1 MKITA
6 IDRKALQYLRGV
18 IDSALDELS
27 NEQGWGI
34 KLQLG
39 NGSYSGS
46 NGHFK
51 LNISAIDESGTV
63 VTEEAEDFKSQRG
76 HGAAGKPVGL
86 ADIPPAERTSLYA
99 MDKAFRHASL
109 LKSSSQQILLVAL
122 ARFTSDRGTAYP
134 SQERLAETLGRS
146 NSWVSKQIGRLGH
159 LGCIKVIKKPT
170 RGRNTEYLLIL
181 DDDTHHR

>member
-6 IDRKALQYLRGV
+6 IDRKALQHLRGV

-63 VTEEAEDFKSQRG
+63 VTEEAEDFKRYAELYGLKPEWLGEIFTYTSYKQGSKPESYKIVGFKARARKRQILTEDG
-76 HGAAGKPVGL
+76 NGKRVVWPAKNVLELMERQAGKNV
-86 ADIPPAERTSLYA
+86 
-99 MDKAFRHASL
+99 
-109 LKSSSQQILLVAL
+109 
-122 ARFTSDRGTAYP
+122 
-134 SQERLAETLGRS
+134 
-146 NSWVSKQIGRLGH
+146 
-159 LGCIKVIKKPT
+159 
-170 RGRNTEYLLIL
+170 
-181 DDDTHHR
+181 

>member
-1 MKITA
+1 MKIKA

-63 VTEEAEDFKSQRG
+63 VTEEAEDFKRYAELYGLKPEWLGESFTYTSVKRG
-76 HGAAGKPVGL
+76 SSPETYKIIGLKARARKRQILTEDGNGRRVVWPANNVLELMERQAGKNV
-86 ADIPPAERTSLYA
+86 
-99 MDKAFRHASL
+99 
-109 LKSSSQQILLVAL
+109 
-122 ARFTSDRGTAYP
+122 
-134 SQERLAETLGRS
+134 
-146 NSWVSKQIGRLGH
+146 
-159 LGCIKVIKKPT
+159 
-170 RGRNTEYLLIL
+170 
-181 DDDTHHR
+181 

>member
-63 VTEEAEDFKSQRG
+63 VTEEAEDFKRYAELYG
-76 HGAAGKPVGL
+76 LKPEWLGEIFTYSSVKQGGTPETYKIVGF
-86 ADIPPAERTSLYA
+86 
-99 MDKAFRHASL
+99 KARAR
-109 LKSSSQQILLVAL
+109 KRQILTEHIESGRRVVWPAKNVLEL
-122 ARFTSDRGTAYP
+122 M
-134 SQERLAETLGRS
+134 ER
-146 NSWVSKQIGRLGH
+146 
-159 LGCIKVIKKPT
+159 
-170 RGRNTEYLLIL
+170 
-181 DDDTHHR
+181 

>member
-63 VTEEAEDFKSQRG
+63 VTEEAEDFKRYAELYG
-76 HGAAGKPVGL
+76 LKPEWLGESFTYSSVRQGSTPETYKIIGL
-86 ADIPPAERTSLYA
+86 
-99 MDKAFRHASL
+99 KARAR
-109 LKSSSQQILLVAL
+109 KRQILTEDGNGKRVVWPANNVLEL
-122 ARFTSDRGTAYP
+122 M
-134 SQERLAETLGRS
+134 ER
-146 NSWVSKQIGRLGH
+146 
-159 LGCIKVIKKPT
+159 
-170 RGRNTEYLLIL
+170 
-181 DDDTHHR
+181 

>member
-1 MKITA
+1 MKIKA

-63 VTEEAEDFKSQRG
+63 VTEEAEDFKRYAELYG
-76 HGAAGKPVGL
+76 LKPEWLGEIFTYSSVKQGGTPETYK
-86 ADIPPAERTSLYA
+86 IIGF
-99 MDKAFRHASL
+99 KARAR
-109 LKSSSQQILLVAL
+109 KRQIL
-122 ARFTSDRGTAYP
+122 TEHIES
-134 SQERLAETLGRS
+134 
-146 NSWVSKQIGRLGH
+146 
-159 LGCIKVIKKPT
+159 
-170 RGRNTEYLLIL
+170 GRNVVWPAKNVLELME
-181 DDDTHHR
+181 R

>member
-1 MKITA
+1 MKIKA

-63 VTEEAEDFKSQRG
+63 VTEEAEDFKRYAELYGLKPEWLGESFTYSSVKRG
-76 HGAAGKPVGL
+76 SSPETYKIIGF
-86 ADIPPAERTSLYA
+86 
-99 MDKAFRHASL
+99 KARAR
-109 LKSSSQQILLVAL
+109 KRQILTEDGNGKRVVWPAKNVLEL
-122 ARFTSDRGTAYP
+122 M
-134 SQERLAETLGRS
+134 ER
-146 NSWVSKQIGRLGH
+146 
-159 LGCIKVIKKPT
+159 
-170 RGRNTEYLLIL
+170 
-181 DDDTHHR
+181 

>member
-63 VTEEAEDFKSQRG
+63 VTEEAEDFKRYAELYGLKPEWLGESFTYTSVKRG
-76 HGAAGKPVGL
+76 SSPETYKIIGLKARARKRQILTEDGNGKRVVWPAKNVLELMERQAGKNV
-86 ADIPPAERTSLYA
+86 
-99 MDKAFRHASL
+99 
-109 LKSSSQQILLVAL
+109 
-122 ARFTSDRGTAYP
+122 
-134 SQERLAETLGRS
+134 
-146 NSWVSKQIGRLGH
+146 
-159 LGCIKVIKKPT
+159 
-170 RGRNTEYLLIL
+170 
-181 DDDTHHR
+181 

>member
-1 MKITA
+1 MKIKA

-63 VTEEAEDFKSQRG
+63 VTEEAEDFKRYAELYGLKPEWLGESFTYSSVRQGGTPETYKIIGLKARARKRQILTEDG
-76 HGAAGKPVGL
+76 NGKRVVWPAKNVLELMERQAGKNV
-86 ADIPPAERTSLYA
+86 
-99 MDKAFRHASL
+99 
-109 LKSSSQQILLVAL
+109 
-122 ARFTSDRGTAYP
+122 
-134 SQERLAETLGRS
+134 
-146 NSWVSKQIGRLGH
+146 
-159 LGCIKVIKKPT
+159 
-170 RGRNTEYLLIL
+170 
-181 DDDTHHR
+181 

>member
-1 MKITA
+1 MKIKA

-63 VTEEAEDFKSQRG
+63 VTEEAEDFKRYAELYGLKPEWLGESFTYSSVRQGSTPETYKIIGLKARARKRQILTEDG
-76 HGAAGKPVGL
+76 NGKRVVWPAKNVLELMERQAGKNV
-86 ADIPPAERTSLYA
+86 
-99 MDKAFRHASL
+99 
-109 LKSSSQQILLVAL
+109 
-122 ARFTSDRGTAYP
+122 
-134 SQERLAETLGRS
+134 
-146 NSWVSKQIGRLGH
+146 
-159 LGCIKVIKKPT
+159 
-170 RGRNTEYLLIL
+170 
-181 DDDTHHR
+181 

>member
-1 MKITA
+1 MKIKA

-63 VTEEAEDFKSQRG
+63 VTEEAEDFKRYAELYGLKPEWLGVSFTYTSYKQGSTPETYKIIGFKARARKRQILTEDSTG
-76 HGAAGKPVGL
+76 KRLVWPAENVLELMERQAGKNV
-86 ADIPPAERTSLYA
+86 
-99 MDKAFRHASL
+99 
-109 LKSSSQQILLVAL
+109 
-122 ARFTSDRGTAYP
+122 
-134 SQERLAETLGRS
+134 
-146 NSWVSKQIGRLGH
+146 
-159 LGCIKVIKKPT
+159 
-170 RGRNTEYLLIL
+170 
-181 DDDTHHR
+181 

>member
-1 MKITA
+1 MKIKA

-63 VTEEAEDFKSQRG
+63 VTEEAEDFKRYAELYG
-76 HGAAGKPVGL
+76 LKPEWLGESFTYSSVRQGGTPETYKIIGL
-86 ADIPPAERTSLYA
+86 
-99 MDKAFRHASL
+99 KARAR
-109 LKSSSQQILLVAL
+109 KRQILTEDGNGKRVVWPANNVLEL
-122 ARFTSDRGTAYP
+122 M
-134 SQERLAETLGRS
+134 ER
-146 NSWVSKQIGRLGH
+146 
-159 LGCIKVIKKPT
+159 
-170 RGRNTEYLLIL
+170 
-181 DDDTHHR
+181 

>member
-63 VTEEAEDFKSQRG
+63 VTEEAEDFKRYAELYG
-76 HGAAGKPVGL
+76 LKPEWLGESFTYSSVRQGGTPETYKIIGL
-86 ADIPPAERTSLYA
+86 
-99 MDKAFRHASL
+99 KARAR
-109 LKSSSQQILLVAL
+109 KRQILTEDGNGKRVVWPAKNVLEL
-122 ARFTSDRGTAYP
+122 M
-134 SQERLAETLGRS
+134 ER
-146 NSWVSKQIGRLGH
+146 
-159 LGCIKVIKKPT
+159 
-170 RGRNTEYLLIL
+170 
-181 DDDTHHR
+181 

>member
-1 MKITA
+1 MKIKA

-63 VTEEAEDFKSQRG
+63 VTEEAEDFKRYAELYGLKPEWLGESFTYSSVKRG
-76 HGAAGKPVGL
+76 SSPETYKIVGLKARARKRQILTEDGNGKRVVWPANNVLELMERQAGKNV
-86 ADIPPAERTSLYA
+86 
-99 MDKAFRHASL
+99 
-109 LKSSSQQILLVAL
+109 
-122 ARFTSDRGTAYP
+122 
-134 SQERLAETLGRS
+134 
-146 NSWVSKQIGRLGH
+146 
-159 LGCIKVIKKPT
+159 
-170 RGRNTEYLLIL
+170 
-181 DDDTHHR
+181 

>member
-63 VTEEAEDFKSQRG
+63 VTEEAEDFKQYAELYGLKPEWLGESFTYSSVRQGGTPETYKIIGLKARARKRQILTEDG
-76 HGAAGKPVGL
+76 NGKRVVWPANNVLELMERQAGKNV
-86 ADIPPAERTSLYA
+86 
-99 MDKAFRHASL
+99 
-109 LKSSSQQILLVAL
+109 
-122 ARFTSDRGTAYP
+122 
-134 SQERLAETLGRS
+134 
-146 NSWVSKQIGRLGH
+146 
-159 LGCIKVIKKPT
+159 
-170 RGRNTEYLLIL
+170 
-181 DDDTHHR
+181 

>member
-1 MKITA
+1 MKIKA

-63 VTEEAEDFKSQRG
+63 VTEEAEDFKRYAELYGLKPEWLGESFTYSSVRQGGTPETYKIIGLKARARKRQILTEDG
-76 HGAAGKPVGL
+76 NGKRVVWPANNVLELMERQAGKNV
-86 ADIPPAERTSLYA
+86 
-99 MDKAFRHASL
+99 
-109 LKSSSQQILLVAL
+109 
-122 ARFTSDRGTAYP
+122 
-134 SQERLAETLGRS
+134 
-146 NSWVSKQIGRLGH
+146 
-159 LGCIKVIKKPT
+159 
-170 RGRNTEYLLIL
+170 
-181 DDDTHHR
+181 

>member
-63 VTEEAEDFKSQRG
+63 VTEEAEDFKRYAELYGLKPEWLGESFTYSSVRQGGTPETYKIIGLKARARKRQILTEDG
-76 HGAAGKPVGL
+76 NGKRVVWPANNVLELMERQAGKNV
-86 ADIPPAERTSLYA
+86 
-99 MDKAFRHASL
+99 
-109 LKSSSQQILLVAL
+109 
-122 ARFTSDRGTAYP
+122 
-134 SQERLAETLGRS
+134 
-146 NSWVSKQIGRLGH
+146 
-159 LGCIKVIKKPT
+159 
-170 RGRNTEYLLIL
+170 
-181 DDDTHHR
+181 

>member
-1 MKITA
+1 MKIKA

-18 IDSALDELS
+18 IASALDELS

-63 VTEEAEDFKSQRG
+63 VTEEAEDFKRYAELYGLKPEWLGESFTYSSVRQGGTPETYKIIGLKARARKRQILTEDG
-76 HGAAGKPVGL
+76 NGKRVVWPANNVLELMERQAGKNV
-86 ADIPPAERTSLYA
+86 
-99 MDKAFRHASL
+99 
-109 LKSSSQQILLVAL
+109 
-122 ARFTSDRGTAYP
+122 
-134 SQERLAETLGRS
+134 
-146 NSWVSKQIGRLGH
+146 
-159 LGCIKVIKKPT
+159 
-170 RGRNTEYLLIL
+170 
-181 DDDTHHR
+181 

>member
-6 IDRKALQYLRGV
+6 IDLKALQYLRGV

-63 VTEEAEDFKSQRG
+63 VTEEAEDFKRYAELYG
-76 HGAAGKPVGL
+76 LKPEWLGESFTYSSVRQGSTPETYKIIGL
-86 ADIPPAERTSLYA
+86 
-99 MDKAFRHASL
+99 KARAR
-109 LKSSSQQILLVAL
+109 KRQILTEDGNGKRVVWPANNVLEL
-122 ARFTSDRGTAYP
+122 M
-134 SQERLAETLGRS
+134 ER
-146 NSWVSKQIGRLGH
+146 
-159 LGCIKVIKKPT
+159 
-170 RGRNTEYLLIL
+170 
-181 DDDTHHR
+181 

>member
-63 VTEEAEDFKSQRG
+63 VTEEAEDFKRYAELYG
-76 HGAAGKPVGL
+76 LKPEWLGESFTYTSYKQGSKPETYKIIGL
-86 ADIPPAERTSLYA
+86 
-99 MDKAFRHASL
+99 KARAR
-109 LKSSSQQILLVAL
+109 KRQILTEDGNGKRVVWPANNVLEL
-122 ARFTSDRGTAYP
+122 M
-134 SQERLAETLGRS
+134 ER
-146 NSWVSKQIGRLGH
+146 
-159 LGCIKVIKKPT
+159 
-170 RGRNTEYLLIL
+170 
-181 DDDTHHR
+181 

>member
-1 MKITA
+1 MKIKA

-63 VTEEAEDFKSQRG
+63 VTEEAEDFKRYAELYGLKPEWLGESFTYTSYKQESKPETYKIIGLKARARKRQILTEDG
-76 HGAAGKPVGL
+76 NGKRVVWPANNVLELMERQAGKNV
-86 ADIPPAERTSLYA
+86 
-99 MDKAFRHASL
+99 
-109 LKSSSQQILLVAL
+109 
-122 ARFTSDRGTAYP
+122 
-134 SQERLAETLGRS
+134 
-146 NSWVSKQIGRLGH
+146 
-159 LGCIKVIKKPT
+159 
-170 RGRNTEYLLIL
+170 
-181 DDDTHHR
+181 

>member
-63 VTEEAEDFKSQRG
+63 VTEEAEDFKRYAELYGLKPEWLGESFTYSSVRQGSTLETYKIIGLKARARKRQILTEDG
-76 HGAAGKPVGL
+76 NGKRVVWPANNVLELMERQAGKNV
-86 ADIPPAERTSLYA
+86 
-99 MDKAFRHASL
+99 
-109 LKSSSQQILLVAL
+109 
-122 ARFTSDRGTAYP
+122 
-134 SQERLAETLGRS
+134 
-146 NSWVSKQIGRLGH
+146 
-159 LGCIKVIKKPT
+159 
-170 RGRNTEYLLIL
+170 
-181 DDDTHHR
+181 

>member
-1 MKITA
+1 MKIKA

-63 VTEEAEDFKSQRG
+63 VTEEAEDFKRYAELYGLKPEWLGESFTYSSVKRG
-76 HGAAGKPVGL
+76 SSPETYKIVGLKARARKRQILTEDGNGKRVVWPAKNVLELMERQAGKNV
-86 ADIPPAERTSLYA
+86 
-99 MDKAFRHASL
+99 
-109 LKSSSQQILLVAL
+109 
-122 ARFTSDRGTAYP
+122 
-134 SQERLAETLGRS
+134 
-146 NSWVSKQIGRLGH
+146 
-159 LGCIKVIKKPT
+159 
-170 RGRNTEYLLIL
+170 
-181 DDDTHHR
+181 

>member
-63 VTEEAEDFKSQRG
+63 VTEEAEDFKRYAELYGLKPEWLGESFTYTSVKRG
-76 HGAAGKPVGL
+76 SSPETYKIIGL
-86 ADIPPAERTSLYA
+86 
-99 MDKAFRHASL
+99 KARAR
-109 LKSSSQQILLVAL
+109 KRQILTEDGNGRRVVWPAKNVLEL
-122 ARFTSDRGTAYP
+122 M
-134 SQERLAETLGRS
+134 ER
-146 NSWVSKQIGRLGH
+146 
-159 LGCIKVIKKPT
+159 
-170 RGRNTEYLLIL
+170 
-181 DDDTHHR
+181 

>member
-1 MKITA
+1 MKIKA

-51 LNISAIDESGTV
+51 LNISASDESGTV
-63 VTEEAEDFKSQRG
+63 VTEEAEDFKRYAELYG
-76 HGAAGKPVGL
+76 LKPEWLGESFTYSSVRQGSTPETYKIIGL
-86 ADIPPAERTSLYA
+86 
-99 MDKAFRHASL
+99 KARAR
-109 LKSSSQQILLVAL
+109 KRQILTEDGNGKRVVWPANNVLEL
-122 ARFTSDRGTAYP
+122 M
-134 SQERLAETLGRS
+134 ER
-146 NSWVSKQIGRLGH
+146 
-159 LGCIKVIKKPT
+159 
-170 RGRNTEYLLIL
+170 
-181 DDDTHHR
+181 

>member
-1 MKITA
+1 MKIKA

-63 VTEEAEDFKSQRG
+63 VTEEAEDFKRYAELYGLKPEWLGESFTYTSVKRG
-76 HGAAGKPVGL
+76 SSPETYKIIGLKARARKRQILTEDGNGKRVVWPANNVLELMERQAGKNV
-86 ADIPPAERTSLYA
+86 
-99 MDKAFRHASL
+99 
-109 LKSSSQQILLVAL
+109 
-122 ARFTSDRGTAYP
+122 
-134 SQERLAETLGRS
+134 
-146 NSWVSKQIGRLGH
+146 
-159 LGCIKVIKKPT
+159 
-170 RGRNTEYLLIL
+170 
-181 DDDTHHR
+181 

>member
-63 VTEEAEDFKSQRG
+63 VTEEAEDFKRYAELYG
-76 HGAAGKPVGL
+76 LKPEWLGESFTYSSVRQGRTPETYKIIGL
-86 ADIPPAERTSLYA
+86 
-99 MDKAFRHASL
+99 KARAR
-109 LKSSSQQILLVAL
+109 KRQILTEDGNGKRVVWPANNVLEL
-122 ARFTSDRGTAYP
+122 M
-134 SQERLAETLGRS
+134 ER
-146 NSWVSKQIGRLGH
+146 
-159 LGCIKVIKKPT
+159 
-170 RGRNTEYLLIL
+170 
-181 DDDTHHR
+181 

>member
-63 VTEEAEDFKSQRG
+63 VTEEAEDFKRYAELYG
-76 HGAAGKPVGL
+76 LKPEWLGESFTYSSVRQGGTPETYK
-86 ADIPPAERTSLYA
+86 IIGF
-99 MDKAFRHASL
+99 KARAR
-109 LKSSSQQILLVAL
+109 KRQILTEDGNGKRVVWPAKNVLEL
-122 ARFTSDRGTAYP
+122 M
-134 SQERLAETLGRS
+134 ER
-146 NSWVSKQIGRLGH
+146 
-159 LGCIKVIKKPT
+159 
-170 RGRNTEYLLIL
+170 
-181 DDDTHHR
+181 

>member
-1 MKITA
+1 MKIKA

-63 VTEEAEDFKSQRG
+63 VTEEAEDFKRYAELYG
-76 HGAAGKPVGL
+76 LKPEWLGESFTYSSVRQGGTPETYKIVGF
-86 ADIPPAERTSLYA
+86 
-99 MDKAFRHASL
+99 KARAR
-109 LKSSSQQILLVAL
+109 KRQILTEHIESGRRVVWPAKNVLEL
-122 ARFTSDRGTAYP
+122 MDR
-134 SQERLAETLGRS
+134 
-146 NSWVSKQIGRLGH
+146 
-159 LGCIKVIKKPT
+159 
-170 RGRNTEYLLIL
+170 
-181 DDDTHHR
+181 

>member
-63 VTEEAEDFKSQRG
+63 VTEEAEDFKRYAELYGLKPEWLGEIFTYTSVKRG
-76 HGAAGKPVGL
+76 SSPETYKIIGL
-86 ADIPPAERTSLYA
+86 
-99 MDKAFRHASL
+99 KARAR
-109 LKSSSQQILLVAL
+109 KRQILTEDGNGKRVVWPAKNVLEL
-122 ARFTSDRGTAYP
+122 M
-134 SQERLAETLGRS
+134 ER
-146 NSWVSKQIGRLGH
+146 
-159 LGCIKVIKKPT
+159 
-170 RGRNTEYLLIL
+170 
-181 DDDTHHR
+181 

>member
-63 VTEEAEDFKSQRG
+63 VTEEAEDFKRYAELYGLKPEWLGEIFTYSSVKQGGTPETYKIVGFKARARKRQILTEHIESG
-76 HGAAGKPVGL
+76 RRVVWPAKNVLELMERQAGKNV
-86 ADIPPAERTSLYA
+86 
-99 MDKAFRHASL
+99 
-109 LKSSSQQILLVAL
+109 
-122 ARFTSDRGTAYP
+122 
-134 SQERLAETLGRS
+134 
-146 NSWVSKQIGRLGH
+146 
-159 LGCIKVIKKPT
+159 
-170 RGRNTEYLLIL
+170 
-181 DDDTHHR
+181 

>member
-63 VTEEAEDFKSQRG
+63 VTEEAEDFKRYAELYGLKPEWLGESFTYSSVKRG
-76 HGAAGKPVGL
+76 SSPETYKIVGL
-86 ADIPPAERTSLYA
+86 
-99 MDKAFRHASL
+99 KARAR
-109 LKSSSQQILLVAL
+109 KRQILTEDGNGKRVVWPAKNVLEL
-122 ARFTSDRGTAYP
+122 M
-134 SQERLAETLGRS
+134 ER
-146 NSWVSKQIGRLGH
+146 
-159 LGCIKVIKKPT
+159 
-170 RGRNTEYLLIL
+170 
-181 DDDTHHR
+181 

>member
-63 VTEEAEDFKSQRG
+63 VTEEAEDFKRYAELYG
-76 HGAAGKPVGL
+76 LKPEWLGESFTFSSVRQGGTPETYKIIGL
-86 ADIPPAERTSLYA
+86 
-99 MDKAFRHASL
+99 KARAR
-109 LKSSSQQILLVAL
+109 KRQILTEDGNGKRVVWPANNVLEL
-122 ARFTSDRGTAYP
+122 M
-134 SQERLAETLGRS
+134 ER
-146 NSWVSKQIGRLGH
+146 
-159 LGCIKVIKKPT
+159 
-170 RGRNTEYLLIL
+170 
-181 DDDTHHR
+181 